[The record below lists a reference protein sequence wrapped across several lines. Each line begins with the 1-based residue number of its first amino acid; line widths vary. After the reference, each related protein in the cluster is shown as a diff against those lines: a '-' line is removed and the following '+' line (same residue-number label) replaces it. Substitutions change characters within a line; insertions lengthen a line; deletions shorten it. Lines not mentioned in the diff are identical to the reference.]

1 MQSGSP
7 RIELQDPTSFILL
20 VEDVILLFCD
30 FHPILLQPHS
40 LPSRVTEGKYCL
52 CCGRAEAGAPAPA
65 PYARQRY
72 HHVAPDGERCVYS
85 DADHALIACVP
96 SQDVLLVI

>member
-1 MQSGSP
+1 MSAP
-7 RIELQDPTSFILL
+7 NAPACCTI
-20 VEDVILLFCD
+20 CD
-30 FHPILLQPHS
+30 TADYSRVRQTDADAFACRV
-40 LPSRVTEGKYCL
+40 PSRVTEGKYCL

-72 HHVAPDGERCVYS
+72 HHVAPDGQRCAYS

-96 SQDVLLVI
+96 SQDVLLVIS